1 MLQELQED
9 VFEWSCNAISSCS
22 DSEVNQ
28 PVGDSEMNH
37 FSSALQNDHVQQVLQ
52 TSPDSTE
59 KPSVGFR
66 NKFLHFLQN
75 QV

>member
-1 MLQELQED
+1 MLQELQEG

-28 PVGDSEMNH
+28 LAGDCEVNH
-37 FSSALQNDHVQQVLQ
+37 ISGALPKTNVDDMLH

-59 KPSVGFR
+59 KPSVGCR
-66 NKFLHFLQN
+66 NQVLLSSQN